1 MTDLQKNCLP
11 AKHPLNTAMHPKSHR
26 LLLRP
31 AVTDEPPRD
40 LVGDFHVTDSRAGY
54 WYVRCRLCKAAWHL
68 PQEPSRRA
76 AEAMALLREHADA
89 HR

>member
-1 MTDLQKNCLP
+1 MEESGPVSD
-11 AKHPLNTAMHPKSHR
+11 
-26 LLLRP
+26 
-31 AVTDEPPRD
+31 DPPRE

-68 PQEPSRRA
+68 PQEAGRRA

-89 HR
+89 HRYCPPKPAA